1 MIDTE
6 DSVVTS
12 LNELRKLKNERR
24 QSRQRSTGQRAQA
37 VRAVETASEELTPR
51 PVQTQDVVSQPV
63 PAFAAFA
70 PAPAVVF
77 PDNRGMA
84 IAPTIIQKKSSAKPA
99 IIVALL
105 LTGAGGFGYINLQNQ
120 TQAVLAA
127 KSVEVRDAEEAR
139 NKAIESLARTEQLAK
154 TNLRQCEDKL
164 KLATAAAPARS
175 VAPAIAP
182 AEPSPSHSSRPTIAR
197 SSRPARRV
205 AAAAPAEPATPKTSA
220 VPTIAKRKV
229 ILDDPLAGLGKP

>member
-24 QSRQRSTGQRAQA
+24 QSRQRGSGQRAQA
-37 VRAVETASEELTPR
+37 ARPVDKASEELTPR
-51 PVQTQDVVSQPV
+51 PVPVQDVVSQPA

-77 PDNRGMA
+77 PDNRAMA
-84 IAPTIIQKKSSAKPA
+84 MAPTIIQKKSSAKPA
-99 IIVALL
+99 IVVALL
-105 LTGAGGFGYINLQNQ
+105 LTGAGAFGYLKIQNE
-120 TQAVLAA
+120 TQAAIAA

-154 TNLRQCEDKL
+154 TNLKQCEDKL
-164 KLATAAAPARS
+164 KLATTASTRSAPAL
-175 VAPAIAP
+175 APAP
-182 AEPSPSHSSRPTIAR
+182 EPVSKPTVAR
-197 SSRPARRV
+197 SSSRPARRV
-205 AAAAPAEPATPKTSA
+205 AAAAPAEPATPKASS

>member
-24 QSRQRSTGQRAQA
+24 QSRQRGGGQRAQA
-37 VRAVETASEELTPR
+37 SRPVETASEELTPR

-84 IAPTIIQKKSSAKPA
+84 LPPTIIQKKVSAKPA
-99 IIVALL
+99 IVVALL
-105 LTGAGGFGYINLQNQ
+105 LTGAGAFGYINLQNQ
-120 TQAVLAA
+120 TQAALAA

-154 TNLRQCEDKL
+154 TNLKQCEEKL
-164 KLATAAAPARS
+164 KLATAASSTRSAPAM
-175 VAPAIAP
+175 AA
-182 AEPSPSHSSRPTIAR
+182 AEPSPAPSRPTITR
-197 SSRPARRV
+197 STARPARRV
-205 AAAAPAEPATPKTSA
+205 AAAAPAEPATPKASA